1 MTERD
6 DQLFSSSSGF
16 FRYDDRATVVIA
28 AVRASPV
35 LQFLLM
41 AIWAFRRGG
50 DRCLVMRAAFTPAC
64 L

>member
-6 DQLFSSSSGF
+6 DQLFSGSSGF
-16 FRYDDRATVVIA
+16 FRYDDRATVVVA

-41 AIWAFRRGG
+41 AVGALRCRRGH
-50 DRCLVMRAAFTPAC
+50 CLVMRAAFTPAG